1 MSKPLPLFT
10 RAFVDSW
17 RATLGWAAGL
27 AAAIFIYLPL
37 YPSIGASPEMQGLMD
52 SFPPEM
58 IKALP
63 GGGHMLPTPQRDFRL
78 GVLLIA
84 CGVAIAAIGLC
95 VFIAVTSEGG
105 PAVAIGVSIAAAGA
119 IPGCIGAALVILSR
133 DDKRVVEP

>member
-1 MSKPLPLFT
+1 MPVAVQILVALIVPGIVFMFSNLIRFSERMRVLRVVQIAVQGGNPL
-10 RAFVDSW
+10 S
-17 RATLGWAAGL
+17 
-27 AAAIFIYLPL
+27 
-37 YPSIGASPEMQGLMD
+37 
-52 SFPPEM
+52 PEM

-84 CGVAIAAIGLC
+84 CGAAIAAIGLC

-133 DDKRVVEP
+133 NDKRVVAS